1 MSEASRLQ
9 RVETTMRTKWMTV
22 GLLAMLGLSACG
34 VGMDDPEGQA
44 ALGINQQ
51 QQPLTQQQTVY
62 VDSDGKVLAIVPAVV
77 APQAVGTPQVPGGSG
92 NNALPQDPVPIHD
105 PGNPPSSTTVVVHV
119 NTAASSGH

>member
-34 VGMDDPEGQA
+34 VGLDDPEGQA

-51 QQPLTQQQTVY
+51 PLAQQQQTVY
-62 VDSDGKVLAIVPAVV
+62 VDSDGKVLAIVPEVV
-77 APQAVGTPQVPGGSG
+77 TPQALGSPQTPGGNG

-105 PGNPPSSTTVVVHV
+105 PGNPPSTTTVVVHV
-119 NTAASSGH
+119 NTAGATGR